1 MKRKIKV
8 EFFKKTIMKSKKEE
22 NQNHPLVPSCHVREL
37 LPHEMR
43 ETPRSFK
50 ATRNTTKRTSYKRTQ
65 HK

>member
-1 MKRKIKV
+1 MEKEKEK
-8 EFFKKTIMKSKKEE
+8 ENKEE
-22 NQNHPLVPSCHVREL
+22 RHPLVPSCHVREL

>member
-1 MKRKIKV
+1 MEK
-8 EFFKKTIMKSKKEE
+8 ENKEE
-22 NQNHPLVPSCHVREL
+22 RHPLVPRCHVREL

-50 ATRNTTKRTSYKRTQ
+50 TTRNTTKRTSYKRTQ